1 VTEVKCK
8 EVRWRLAPYD
18 SGELSH
24 EEQQMVETHLASCD
38 RCRQKLARLS
48 KVPALIQSLHDETW
62 WADVSLPVRE
72 RFNASRAK
80 IGPSQARSIKA
91 EKKGIMRE
99 RPIWRPVAISSLA
112 TAIMERPI
120 WQPVLISLLALFIV
134 VGASLAVI
142 HPWAGDNIAHAA
154 AKVARNNPQVQA
166 ILGEKEIETEA
177 EVAGGIARVKCS
189 VKATFVTALVN
200 TDDMRVMAIHAEAIT
215 LEPMPIFRA
224 PLTEDEKAEATAIA
238 EAAPYIQQI
247 LGHGFALGEPSN
259 MHPVLGDDPRRVAWV
274 SLVGDTDSGEYRG
287 LVVDLDD
294 EDVIVIWEGE
304 VPSWWPY

>member
-1 VTEVKCK
+1 MRSWRGEVSEVKCK
-8 EVRWRLAPYD
+8 EIRWRLAPYD

-24 EEQQMVETHLASCD
+24 EEQKMVEAHLASCH

-72 RFNASRAK
+72 CFNASRAK
-80 IGPSQARSIKA
+80 IGPSQARPIKA

-99 RPIWRPVAISSLA
+99 RPIW
-112 TAIMERPI
+112 
-120 WQPVLISLLALFIV
+120 QPVLISLLAVIIV

-166 ILGEKEIETEA
+166 ILGEEEIETEA

-189 VKATFVTALVN
+189 IKETFVTALVN
-200 TDDMRVMAIHAEAIT
+200 ADDMRVMAIHAEAIT
-215 LEPMPIFRA
+215 LEPMPIFRP
-224 PLTEDEKAEATAIA
+224 PLTEDEKAEAIAIA

-247 LGHGFALGEPSN
+247 LGHGFALGEPSIT
-259 MHPVLGDDPRRVAWV
+259 HPVLGADPRRVAWV
-274 SLVGDTDSGEYRG
+274 ALVGDTDGDECRG
-287 LVVDLDD
+287 VVANLDD
-294 EDVIVIWEGE
+294 QDVTVIWEGE
-304 VPSWWPY
+304 LPSWWPY